1 MSVKLFI
8 EALAKFVFGIIIVGL
23 LVFLPAGT
31 LYFMNGWLFMALLFI
46 PIFIVGIIMMIKNPD
61 LLKSRLD
68 VKEEESEQKSVIVI
82 SGLMFLIGFVIAG
95 LNYRFNWL
103 FLPDCIVVFGSIL
116 FILSYLM
123 YVEVLRENSFLSRT
137 IKVNKKQKVVDTGLY
152 SIVRHPMYLIT
163 IFLFLSMPLILNS
176 LISFLI
182 FLVYP
187 LIIIKRINN
196 EEKILEKELCGYK
209 EYKKKVR
216 YKLIPF
222 IW

>member
-8 EALAKFVFGIIIVGL
+8 EALVKFVFGIIIVGL

-68 VKEEESEQKSVIVI
+68 VKEEESEQKSVVVI